1 MKSLKYISVIWV
13 RLTISNLFASEIVH
27 KFKSPSFSGIGTS
40 SHYLTIENQ
49 EKSREEKIQEK
60 LETELASQ
68 ARADANTTAA
78 KFKKNL
84 ESRIY
89 AQISKQLVDNMFGI
103 DADPD
108 NALSGSFTLEGN
120 TITYGVRVGEDGQDI
135 IVVSI
140 TNPDGSIT
148 ELEVPVGVGAF

>member
-1 MKSLKYISVIWV
+1 MKKLLLIWV
-13 RLTISNLFASEIVH
+13 SLTISNLFASEIVH
-27 KFKSPSFSGIGTS
+27 KFKSPSFSGIGTI

-120 TITYGVRVGEDGQDI
+120 TITSGVRVGDDGQDV

-140 TNPDGSIT
+140 TNPDGSLT

>member
-1 MKSLKYISVIWV
+1 MYK
-13 RLTISNLFASEIVH
+13 R
-27 KFKSPSFSGIGTS
+27 
-40 SHYLTIENQ
+40 Q
-49 EKSREEKIQEK
+49 
-60 LETELASQ
+60 SQ

-120 TITYGVRVGEDGQDI
+120 TITYGVRVGDDGQDV

>member
-1 MKSLKYISVIWV
+1 MKSLKYILVIWV
-13 RLTISNLFASEIVH
+13 SLTISNLFASEIVH

-108 NALSGSFTLEGN
+108 NALF
-120 TITYGVRVGEDGQDI
+120 
-135 IVVSI
+135 
-140 TNPDGSIT
+140 
-148 ELEVPVGVGAF
+148 